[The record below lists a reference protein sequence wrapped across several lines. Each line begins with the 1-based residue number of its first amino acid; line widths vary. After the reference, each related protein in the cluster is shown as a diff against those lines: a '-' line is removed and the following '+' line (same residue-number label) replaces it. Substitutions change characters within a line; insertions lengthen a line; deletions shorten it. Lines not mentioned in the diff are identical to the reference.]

1 MTFRD
6 VLDISVQGG
15 KGGDGGLS
23 FMRLKYVPKGGP
35 DGGIGGDGG
44 SVILRAIDDVTS
56 LDRLV
61 GRSQFRAP
69 VGQQGEGRNRAGAG
83 GSDLIIDVPIGTMV
97 SDIDTGE
104 LVADLTYVGETTVV
118 AAGGAGG
125 RGNATFATS
134 TRRAPRFAEFGTPGE
149 KRRLRLELR
158 TIADVGLV
166 GYPNAGK
173 SSLLAALSNSRP
185 AIASYPFTTL
195 SPNLGVV
202 EHDMQRFTMADI
214 PGIIEDA
221 HLGKGLGLD
230 FLRHIS
236 RTRLLVFVL
245 DAADDPSAV
254 YASLRTELEAYD
266 PLLLELPALI
276 LLNKVDLVSS
286 EELQG
291 LEEELAGFGL
301 PLLSLSALTG
311 EGVPEV
317 RRTLFELLPPR
328 PEPVSAMKPRRDES
342 QPLVVKRDMSGQGW
356 VVSGSELEA
365 IVARFDAVNPE
376 AVAYLQHHF
385 RSMGVYRQL
394 KRAGAQTGD
403 DVTIGAATFE
413 YFDDTA
419 PVVEPAA
426 QVDAERAGKRYL
438 EGSDEL
444 SDESDDVV
452 DYEEDSADDQE
463 DPANAD
469 GEHEQA

>member
-23 FMRLKYVPKGGP
+23 FMRLKYIPKGGP
-35 DGGIGGDGG
+35 DGGIGGRGG

-56 LDRLV
+56 IARLV
-61 GRSQFRAP
+61 GRTQYKAP
-69 VGQQGEGRNRAGAG
+69 VGQQGEGRNRAGLG
-83 GSDLIIDVPIGTMV
+83 GGDLFIDVPIGTMAR
-97 SDIDTGE
+97 DLDTGE
-104 LVADLTYVGETTVV
+104 LIADLTFVGETAVV

-134 TRRAPRFAEFGTPGE
+134 TRRAPRFAEFGTQGE

-202 EHDMQRFTMADI
+202 DHDMQRFTMADI

-245 DAADDPSAV
+245 DAADEPETV

-266 PLLLELPALI
+266 PLLLERPALV
-276 LLNKVDLVSS
+276 LLNKIDLLD
-286 EELQG
+286 EDELKSA
-291 LEEELAGFGL
+291 EKKLAGFGL
-301 PLLSLSALTG
+301 PLLSMSVLSGA
-311 EGVPEV
+311 GVDEV
-317 RRTLFELLPPR
+317 KRTLFELLPPR
-328 PEPVSAMKPRRDES
+328 PEPVSAVKPRREEAE
-342 QPLVVKRDMSGQGW
+342 PVVVKRDMSGQGW
-356 VVSGSELEA
+356 LVTGSELEA
-365 IVARFDAVNPE
+365 IVARFDALNPE
-376 AVAYLQHHF
+376 AVSYLQHHF
-385 RSMGVYRQL
+385 RALGVYRRL
-394 KRAGAQTGD
+394 KRAGAQTGEE
-403 DVTIGAATFE
+403 VQIGAATFE

-419 PVVEPAA
+419 PAPEITT

-438 EGSDEL
+438 AGADEDLDEPVGSAD
-444 SDESDDVV
+444 
-452 DYEEDSADDQE
+452 EEDDSAA
-463 DPANAD
+463 AN

>member
-6 VLDISVQGG
+6 VLDITVQGG

-35 DGGIGGDGG
+35 DGGSGGRGG

-61 GRSQFRAP
+61 GRSQFRAE
-69 VGQQGEGRNRAGAG
+69 VGQQGEGRDRAGKG
-83 GSDLIIDVPIGTMV
+83 GADLIIDVPVGTMAH
-97 SDIDTGE
+97 DLDTGE
-104 LVADLTYVGETTVV
+104 LLADLTYVGETVVV
-118 AAGGAGG
+118 AAGGVGG

-134 TRRAPRFAEFGTPGE
+134 TRRAPRFAEFGTAGE

-166 GYPNAGK
+166 GFPNAGK

-245 DAADDPSAV
+245 DAADEPENA
-254 YASLRTELEAYD
+254 YLSLRTELEAYE
-266 PLLLELPALI
+266 PLLLERPSLLV
-276 LLNKVDLVSS
+276 LNKIDL
-286 EELQG
+286 
-291 LEEELAGFGL
+291 LEEDELAEAEENLAHFGL
-301 PLLSLSALTG
+301 PLLSMSVLSGA
-311 EGVPEV
+311 GVAEV
-317 RRTLFELLPPR
+317 RQALFELLPPR
-328 PEPVSAMKPRRDES
+328 PEPVSAVKPRRDDKE
-342 QPLVVKRDMSGQGW
+342 PVVVKRDMSGLGW
-356 VVSGSELEA
+356 VVTGTELEA
-365 IVARFDAVNPE
+365 IVARFDALNPE

-385 RSMGVYRQL
+385 RALGVYRQL

-403 DVTIGAATFE
+403 EVQIGAAVFD

-419 PVVEPAA
+419 PVTEAAA

-438 EGSDEL
+438 EGEGEEL
-444 SDESDDVV
+444 VGET
-452 DYEEDSADDQE
+452 DSAEAEGD
-463 DPANAD
+463 AASAD
-469 GEHEQA
+469 GEQQKA